1 MKKNK
6 KYIALLLSGLFLCS
20 SIIGCSN
27 TDESSVSVETTEI
40 ETTPQITE
48 NNKTPLTAPS
58 EELYKKVEKM
68 NDACERYFAKN
79 KSSKTFYTWAGLL
92 SYIDDDNTQKELTPQ
107 TLLDLGYLNDENFVQ
122 NAFNVYMKPI
132 DIDKSYKKTSL
143 DIFTVLETSEGF
155 ITYGKGYER
164 KLIPAETFRS
174 TIMNYNPDNGTI
186 TNPPSNGELYKSL
199 MNSICLFRKDASP
212 EYVVRY
218 VCANDLY
225 AIVILSGKDD
235 VTDTTEYLLKKENNN
250 WSVIKNAL
258 ENENNLKTSLN
269 QSYPNFDLK
278 LLPPYTLGD
287 YRKQVRTTEHYT
299 AILDM
304 LKNQNIIDKND
315 EVEYCCGTDKVLY
328 FEFKSGKKLAGGATN
343 NGEFSCNLVTNY
355 EEAIKELARFGEP
368 IPAFILKYDK

>member
-6 KYIALLLSGLFLCS
+6 KYAAILISGIMLCS

-27 TDESSVSVETTEI
+27 SDENNSDSIETTEI
-40 ETTPQITE
+40 ETTSLQ
-48 NNKTPLTAPS
+48 NNTTPLMAPS

-68 NDACERYFAKN
+68 NDACERYYSKN
-79 KSSKTFYTWAGLL
+79 KSTKTFYTWAGLL
-92 SYIDDDNTQKELTPQ
+92 SYVEDDNSQTEVTPQ
-107 TLLDLGYLNDENFVQ
+107 MLLDLGYLNDENFVQ
-122 NAFNVYMKPI
+122 SAFNVYMKPV

-143 DIFTVLETSEGF
+143 DIFTVLETTEGF
-155 ITYGKGYER
+155 ITYGTGYER
-164 KLIPAETFRS
+164 KLIPSETFRS
-174 TIMNYNPDNGTI
+174 LIMSYNPDNGAI
-186 TNPPSNGELYKSL
+186 TNPPSNGDVYKAL
-199 MNSICLFRKDASP
+199 MNTICLFRKDSAP

-250 WSVIKNAL
+250 WEVIKDAL
-258 ENENNLKTSLN
+258 ENEDNLKIYLN
-269 QSYPNFDLK
+269 QTFPSFDLK
-278 LLPPYTLGD
+278 LLPPYTLYD

-328 FEFKSGKKLAGGATN
+328 FEFKSGKKLAGGATK

-355 EEAIKELARFGEP
+355 EEAVKELARFGEP